1 MRVDMLPTM
10 SFSSFATAIALVA
23 FVASMVGWMSARK
36 DGGTA
41 SRKSK
46 NVRTMVVLGSGG
58 HTTEILAVVARL
70 NPERYAPRCYVSA
83 RTDRLS
89 EAKAKMHEA
98 EVEAAW
104 EGNHTF
110 TKASDGSEASV
121 DPRYVQISRSREVGQ
136 SYLTS
141 VYSTLRSI
149 AEAVFV
155 VLRFR
160 PELLLCNGP
169 GTCVPLCLVCYAGQ
183 FVGLGKTFIVYVES
197 IARVESLSLT
207 GKLLYR
213 LRIADR
219 FFVQWEGL
227 TQRYPH
233 CTYAG
238 RTM

>member
-1 MRVDMLPTM
+1 MRVDMLPTV
-10 SFSSFATAIALVA
+10 SFSSFSTAMALVA
-23 FVASMVGWMSARK
+23 FAALVMRWMQARK
-36 DGGTA
+36 DGSKA
-41 SRKSK
+41 SRSK

-98 EVEAAW
+98 EVEATCT
-104 EGNHTF
+104 GSHTS
-110 TKASDGSEASV
+110 TLGSDGNDASA
-121 DPRYVQISRSREVGQ
+121 DPSYVKISRSREVGQ

-169 GTCVPLCLVCYAGQ
+169 GTCIPLCLVCYVGQ
-183 FVGLGKTFIVYVES
+183 FMGLGKTTIVYVES
-197 IARVESLSLT
+197 IARVKSLSLT

-227 TQRYPH
+227 MQRYPR